1 MKTVLHT
8 LFAALLAVASASI
21 AQTQPGDLTVDVPF
35 AFVVAG
41 KQLPAGHYTVN
52 METNFVRITTPGS
65 GVMIT
70 THAASR
76 KAADGSK
83 LVFHRY
89 GNTYFLS
96 SMWVSGNTVGR
107 ELVPSRTERDMA
119 RRNAELEL
127 AQVRAAQ

>member
-21 AQTQPGDLTVDVPF
+21 AQTKPGDLTVDVPF

-52 METNFVRITTPGS
+52 MDTNFVRITTAGA

-76 KAADGSK
+76 NTGDGTK
-83 LVFHRY
+83 VVFHRY
-89 GNTYFLS
+89 GDTYFLS
-96 SMWVSGNTVGR
+96 SMWVSGNNIGR
-107 ELVPSRTERDMA
+107 ELLPSRTERDMA
-119 RRNAELEL
+119 RRKAELEL